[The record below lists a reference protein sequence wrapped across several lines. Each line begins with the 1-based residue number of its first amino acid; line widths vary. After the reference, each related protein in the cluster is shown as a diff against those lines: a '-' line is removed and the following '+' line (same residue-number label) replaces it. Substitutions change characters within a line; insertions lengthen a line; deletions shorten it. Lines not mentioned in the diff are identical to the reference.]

1 MFKNPSVRYLISK
14 IGKYFSV
21 GVLGLIVDNGVLLLL
36 INIFNVSPQVSTL
49 IAAECGNLNNF
60 FINDKWTF
68 RDSKDSSGFWHRIAK
83 YHAAI
88 IVGYIISRILV
99 FPIVYSLIYKHFGH
113 NVSALLSNNVS
124 IATSFIFN
132 FLINSFW
139 TWRKSKGG
147 VIEEVDEVIEETEFR

>member
-1 MFKNPSVRYLISK
+1 MFKNPNIRYLWGK

-21 GVLGLIVDNGVLLLL
+21 GILGLIIDNGVLLLL

-68 RDSKDSSGFWHRIAK
+68 RDSKDSSSFWSRILK

-88 IVGYIISRILV
+88 IVGYVISRILV
-99 FPIVYSLIYKHFGH
+99 FPIVYSFVSPHFGH
-113 NVSALLSNNVS
+113 NISALISNNLS

-132 FLINSFW
+132 FLINSLW
-139 TWRKSKGG
+139 TWRKSKRGVVEEVEG
-147 VIEEVDEVIEETEFR
+147 VIEDTEFR